1 MIEYVK
7 KYILSLQ
14 VSENNLLIIGLD
26 VGQVI
31 QLKNVGE
38 MFRKIP
44 LPEDV
49 MLKGLP
55 VLKNSHD
62 AVDWEYLHHHCL
74 HAKEEVSVNCKDILR
89 PSQSDMF
96 NMCGVQTVNAYSA
109 SSFSLQFLF
118 SCISNSCHQYFIT
131 GPSFMQNSRNRR
143 RLQRHKPR

>member
-1 MIEYVK
+1 MSK
-7 KYILSLQ
+7 KYIPRLQLS
-14 VSENNLLIIGLD
+14 EINLLIIGLD

-55 VLKNSHD
+55 VLKSSHD

-74 HAKEEVSVNCKDILR
+74 HAKEEVSVYCKDILM
-89 PSQSDMF
+89 PTHSGML
-96 NMCGVQTVNAYSA
+96 NMYGVQTVNAYAVS
-109 SSFSLQFLF
+109 
-118 SCISNSCHQYFIT
+118 
-131 GPSFMQNSRNRR
+131 
-143 RLQRHKPR
+143 